1 MKLFFPT
8 DPNKPGVIITSP
20 LGNIEGGTLLHY
32 RIAVLLTESGKVISD
47 TFGLK
52 HPEGRTMVVKLEEE
66 KEEEEAQREEEPYM
80 GHDGFMA

>member
-47 TFGLK
+47 TFAEYS
-52 HPEGRTMVVKLEEE
+52 EGRTMVVELEEE
-66 KEEEEAQREEEPYM
+66 KEEEDSQREEEPYM